1 MPPGKKIQWPL
12 EGVSDQPQSH
22 GVKLEAVAWVI
33 KVSEPSHVQVG
44 IEGAEWGSEAGKT
57 F

>member
-1 MPPGKKIQWPL
+1 M
-12 EGVSDQPQSH
+12 SDQPQSH